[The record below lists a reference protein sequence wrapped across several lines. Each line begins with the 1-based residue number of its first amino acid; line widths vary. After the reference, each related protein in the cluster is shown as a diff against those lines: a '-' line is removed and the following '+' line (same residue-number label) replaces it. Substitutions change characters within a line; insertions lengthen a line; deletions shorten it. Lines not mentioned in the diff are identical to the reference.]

1 MRLVHV
7 AEERFPWRRSHG
19 EGWTRLGAEIT
30 CPGTKLL
37 GSPCAA
43 NWARWNDYARQPYVT
58 KQLSLLS
65 LDTVRRVEMFAKQID
80 NE

>member
-1 MRLVHV
+1 MRVVHV

-19 EGWTRLGAEIT
+19 EGWMRLGAEIT
-30 CPGTKLL
+30 CPTKLL

-43 NWARWNDYARQPYVT
+43 NRARWNDYTRQPYVT
-58 KQLSLLS
+58 KQLNMLS
-65 LDTVRRVEMFAKQID
+65 LGTVRRVKMFAKQID